1 MINGSKE
8 FKLLED
14 ISFTR
19 VSATKEEDRAAD
31 IILDYLKEEEIEACK
46 EEFEVDIFDSA
57 DTTLEILAP
66 CKKSYE
72 AVAYANSG
80 ETPVDGL
87 EGELCYFEADNEVC
101 RKKVKGKI
109 ALVNGMLP
117 RLVYKSL
124 IKAGAIGFIAF
135 NGDIDKDRA
144 VTDIDRKELRA
155 PLREFGVIPG
165 VQIRV
170 HDAMDLVNLNATRVK
185 FKSKQNGGKAT
196 SRNVVASIKGSEDT
210 KETIVFSAHYDSVGY
225 STGAYDNGTGA
236 VGIYALAAY
245 FAKHQPKRNMKFVF
259 CGSEERGLLGS
270 KAYCASHQEELEDV
284 VLNINIDM
292 IGSILGKRIA
302 RVTGAEAVNTFV
314 DYYAK
319 IVGYPITSSCG
330 VYSSDSTPFADNGI
344 PAISFARL
352 TPNGGG
358 AIHSRFDVLE
368 HCNEH
373 YLTEDTEFIAQFA
386 ETLANSYAFPIKKEM
401 PAKMKEELDKY
412 LGRDKEESK

>member
-19 VSATKEEDRAAD
+19 VSGSDEEDRAAD
-31 IILDYLKEEEIEACK
+31 IILKYLKEEGIEGHK
-46 EEFEVDIFDSA
+46 ETFDVCA
-57 DTTLEILAP
+57 FDGKDTTLEVLEP
-66 CKKSYE
+66 FQKNYE

-80 ETPVDGL
+80 ETPIDGL
-87 EGELCYFEADNEVC
+87 EGELYYFEADNEVC
-101 RKKVKGKI
+101 KKNVKGKI
-109 ALVNGMLP
+109 ALVNGMLS
-117 RLVYKSL
+117 RVVYKAIIQS
-124 IKAGAIGFIAF
+124 GAIGFIAF
-135 NGDIDKDRA
+135 NGDIDKDVA
-144 VTDIDRKELRA
+144 VTDIDRKELRES
-155 PLREFGVIPG
+155 LREFGVIPG

-170 HDAMDLVNLNATRVK
+170 HDALDLVNLNATKVR
-185 FKSKQNGGKAT
+185 FKSNQKEGKLT
-196 SRNVVASIKGSEDT
+196 SRNVVVDMKGSEDT
-210 KETIVFSAHYDSVGY
+210 KERIVFSAHYDSVGY

-236 VGIYALAAY
+236 VGIYALACY
-245 FAKHQPKRNMKFVF
+245 FAKHQPKRNLTFVF

-270 KAYCASHQEELEDV
+270 KAYCRDHKDELDDV

-344 PAISFARL
+344 PAISFARI
-352 TPNGGG
+352 TPSGGG
-358 AIHSRFDVLE
+358 SIHSRFDVLE
-368 HCNEH
+368 HCNER
-373 YLTEDTEFIAQFA
+373 YLSEDTEFICKFA
-386 ETLANSYAFPIKKEM
+386 DTLANAYAFPIKKEM
-401 PAKMKEELDKY
+401 PQKMKEELDKY
-412 LGRDKEESK
+412 LGRDKEETK